1 MGLDCG
7 DRAAHRPHRC
17 YERAGS
23 GAVGGD
29 PERELPGCRPSSRHS
44 CEAYEPPPAIVEEAR
59 RLVAAAGMDV
69 GGVEYLVNERDGQHY
84 FYDVNALLDF
94 VADAPNVIGFNP
106 YANLVD
112 LILERAELS
121 VSRVSAA

>member
-1 MGLDCG
+1 
-7 DRAAHRPHRC
+7 
-17 YERAGS
+17 
-23 GAVGGD
+23 
-29 PERELPGCRPSSRHS
+29 
-44 CEAYEPPPAIVEEAR
+44 
-59 RLVAAAGMDV
+59 MDV

-94 VADAPNVIGFNP
+94 VAAAPNVIGFNP

>member
-1 MGLDCG
+1 
-7 DRAAHRPHRC
+7 
-17 YERAGS
+17 
-23 GAVGGD
+23 
-29 PERELPGCRPSSRHS
+29 
-44 CEAYEPPPAIVEEAR
+44 
-59 RLVAAAGMDV
+59 MDV